1 MNIFFK
7 QEQTRPNH
15 SSLIDDLSCC
25 GHNERIDQLEKYKQW
40 MKDIMKRDKSFE
52 KSNKKAIRYYDW
64 LIKICNKYKDQP
76 PITEEFLNKYLNKK
90 YPKGVTGGVLG
101 IKGKIYPTTKDYYK
115 LLKQTKGINE

>member
-25 GHNERIDQLEKYKQW
+25 GHNERINQLEKYKQW

-76 PITEEFLNKYLNKK
+76 PITEEFLNKY
-90 YPKGVTGGVLG
+90 
-101 IKGKIYPTTKDYYK
+101 
-115 LLKQTKGINE
+115 